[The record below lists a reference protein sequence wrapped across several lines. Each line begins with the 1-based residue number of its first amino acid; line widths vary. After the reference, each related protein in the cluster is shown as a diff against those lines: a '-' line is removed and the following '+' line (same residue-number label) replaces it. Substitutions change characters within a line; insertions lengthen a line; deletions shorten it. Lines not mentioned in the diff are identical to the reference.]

1 LSNVKAT
8 TCLYLDAK
16 VVLKATVELILLM
29 LGKDIARQLAVN
41 PPLIKVLKQALD
53 RVGAPDQGTLSL
65 CEDYIFKKPVILINT
80 ADLCIQFP
88 LGRMTNWD
96 YGFDGS
102 RYGCCFRITHCIRP
116 KSMNIYYCCLYAKIA
131 FKLGS
136 VLLIWTTQIIV

>member
-1 LSNVKAT
+1 M
-8 TCLYLDAK
+8 YLDAK

-65 CEDYIFKKPVILINT
+65 CEDYIFKKPVILIST
-80 ADLCIQFP
+80 ADSCIQFP

-96 YGFDGS
+96 
-102 RYGCCFRITHCIRP
+102 
-116 KSMNIYYCCLYAKIA
+116 
-131 FKLGS
+131 
-136 VLLIWTTQIIV
+136 